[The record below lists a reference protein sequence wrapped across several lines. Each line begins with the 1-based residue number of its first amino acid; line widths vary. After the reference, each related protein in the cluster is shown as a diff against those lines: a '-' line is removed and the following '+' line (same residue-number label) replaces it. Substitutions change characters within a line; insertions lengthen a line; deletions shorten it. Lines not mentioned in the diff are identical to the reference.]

1 MIPFSEALNIVKHN
15 TIKPGYEN
23 VPLSAASGRYLAET
37 IYADRDTPPFNKSA
51 VDGFACRGED
61 LGEKLEIV
69 ETIPAGYL
77 RPGAAGH
84 VCGRS
89 VRAVRKV

>member
-23 VPLSAASGRYLAET
+23 VPLSAASGSYLAET

-69 ETIPAGYL
+69 ETIPAGYEPLL
-77 RPGAAGH
+77 RWKKA
-84 VCGRS
+84 S
-89 VRAVRKV
+89 VPE